1 MKWSNRSPLRVALLD
16 DHPLIRNGFAMRM
29 QPERDIEVVAL
40 YASSREMLQAL
51 SSTSIDVLVLDYSL
65 QPHEVDG
72 LNLIRLLAVRYPAMR
87 LLVSSASELPAIV
100 ALSLRTGASGFIG
113 KSQGLDELLRAIR
126 QVGSGKVYLQPGI
139 EPGQRQAAVSGEPAS
154 AERAQTLAAT
164 PGLSAREQEVL
175 RCCLEGM
182 SVSQIA
188 SKFNRSVKTISAQKI
203 AAFRKLGIR
212 NDIELFKVDGG
223 LGPC

>member
-16 DHPLIRNGFAMRM
+16 DHPLIRNGFAMRL
-29 QPERDIEVVAL
+29 QVERDIEVVAL
-40 YASSREMLQAL
+40 YASSRELL
-51 SSTSIDVLVLDYSL
+51 ESLGSTLIDVLVLDYSL

-87 LLVSSASELPAIV
+87 ILVSSATELPAV
-100 ALSLRTGASGFIG
+100 VSLCLRTGASGFIG
-113 KSQGLDELLRAIR
+113 KSQGLDQLLDAIR
-126 QVGSGKVYLQPGI
+126 CVAMGRTYLDPATELQLGQVPAAAPVSPALQT
-139 EPGQRQAAVSGEPAS
+139 SLLS
-154 AERAQTLAAT
+154 AT
-164 PGLSAREQEVL
+164 PALSAREHEVL

-188 SKFNRSVKTISAQKI
+188 SKFNRSVKTISAQKH

-212 NDIELFKVDGG
+212 SDIELFKIDGT
-223 LGPC
+223 LGAP